1 MREHILQVCNT
12 RLSECAA
19 KEKEERDN
27 SAESRLQHEQ
37 KGLAFVQ
44 TFSVMRE
51 CTIDRNSS

>member
-19 KEKEERDN
+19 KEKEGRDHSTEN
-27 SAESRLQHEQ
+27 SPQHEQ

-51 CTIDRNSS
+51 